1 MTTILSIL
9 GVIFLIFIVQFF
21 AHRAK
26 SNALAFERLPPY
38 TQMLITEK
46 RIDDLATILCQY
58 KKENNVAA
66 WNDTLMAVDAQGVV
80 FASQVDKAVR
90 SRMC

>member
-9 GVIFLIFIVQFF
+9 GVIFLVFIVQFF

-26 SNALAFERLPPY
+26 TNAQAFERLPPHV
-38 TQMLITEK
+38 QRLIVEK
-46 RIDDLATILCQY
+46 RVDELASILCRY
-58 KKENNVAA
+58 KQANDVAA